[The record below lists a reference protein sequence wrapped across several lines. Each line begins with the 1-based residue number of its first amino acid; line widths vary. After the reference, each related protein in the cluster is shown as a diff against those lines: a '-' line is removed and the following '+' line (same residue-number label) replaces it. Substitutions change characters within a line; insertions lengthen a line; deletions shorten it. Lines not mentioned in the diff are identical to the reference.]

1 MSYLIVVAHPDD
13 EVLGAGGTI
22 YSLTKR
28 GEEVNVCILCSEVE
42 VRNFRPTSEELN
54 SDIHEAN
61 KLIGVKEIYL
71 GGFPNIALNT
81 VRQLDLVQYIEK
93 IMMETK
99 AHTLITHHPG
109 DLNNDH
115 HHVSIACQA
124 ASRLFQRRNDVVQLK
139 ELLFM
144 EIPSSTEWALNSSLN
159 SFTPNLY
166 FEIGEDGIDKKIESL
181 WKYRGVMRDYP
192 HPRSNENI
200 KSLATYRGS
209 QAGLIYAE
217 AFESVFKRVF

>member
-22 YSLTKR
+22 YSLAKR

-61 KLIGVKEIYL
+61 SLIGVKEIYL

-99 AHTLITHHPG
+99 ADVLITHHPG

-115 HHVSIACQA
+115 RHVSLACQA
-124 ASRLFQRRNDVVQLK
+124 ASRLFQRRDDVVQLK

-159 SFTPNLY
+159 TFRPNVY
-166 FEIGEDGIDKKIESL
+166 FETGENGIDKKIESL
-181 WKYRGVMRDYP
+181 SKYRGVMRDYP
-192 HPRSNENI
+192 HPRSNENL

-209 QAGLIYAE
+209 QAGLMYAE
-217 AFESVFKRVF
+217 AFESVFRRVF

>member
-13 EVLGAGGTI
+13 EILGAGGTI
-22 YSLTKR
+22 HTLTQR

-61 KLIGVKEIYL
+61 REVGVNNIFL

-93 IMMETK
+93 IMVETQ
-99 AHTLITHHPG
+99 ADVLFTHHPG

-115 HHVSIACQA
+115 RHVSIACQA
-124 ASRLFQRRNDVVQLK
+124 ASRLFQRRGDVKPLK
-139 ELLFM
+139 ELFFM
-144 EIPSSTEWALNSSLN
+144 EIPSSTDWALNSSIN
-159 SFTPNLY
+159 SFNPNS
-166 FEIGEDGIDKKIESL
+166 FVEIKEEGLSKKTESL
-181 WKYRGVMRDYP
+181 SKYRGVMRPYP
-192 HPRSNENI
+192 HPRSDE
-200 KSLATYRGS
+200 SLRGLAAYRGS
-209 QAGLIYAE
+209 QSGLFYAE
-217 AFESVFKRVF
+217 AFECVFRRVF